1 MTSRTSQYRIFL
13 GLGQSWILSVFWPL
27 WYLNFMVIEP
37 LVYTEFSDSIVLCST
52 KRHTCVTLYNK
63 ILHVQKISRFFVSA
77 MLTQHASGK
86 KRKYWQFYPRPQWYG
101 GACNCYTTESR
112 RSRTPF
118 PIIFVD
124 GRKEYKMGIAW
135 F

>member
-1 MTSRTSQYRIFL
+1 
-13 GLGQSWILSVFWPL
+13 
-27 WYLNFMVIEP
+27 MVIEP

-77 MLTQHASGK
+77 MITQHAPGK
-86 KRKYWQFYPRPQWYG
+86 NENIDNLTLDLSDMGRMQLWY
-101 GACNCYTTESR
+101 TESR
-112 RSRTPF
+112 RSRLPF
-118 PIIFVD
+118 PIIFAD
-124 GRKEYKMGIAW
+124 GRKEYKMEIAW